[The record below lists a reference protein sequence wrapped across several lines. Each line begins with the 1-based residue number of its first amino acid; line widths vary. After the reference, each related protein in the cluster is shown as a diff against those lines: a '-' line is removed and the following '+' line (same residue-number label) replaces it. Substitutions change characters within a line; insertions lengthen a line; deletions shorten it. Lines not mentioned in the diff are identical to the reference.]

1 MWLALSRIFSAQP
14 DLHFNRLITGQLAR
28 TPGCDSVGGLARSG
42 RQPLPVDGRQLA
54 VQCTFQGCQKSSALI
69 LGSPAGCLL
78 SEAHRKEHMTPSIRG
93 TSVKLKTDHSGLLAG
108 GVCRSAVALN
118 AILTRRSFFFLSRR
132 ARLAVSGAFSVSE
145 QRGREALGFK
155 KFIRCAPPAWMKCV
169 SFRGVKRVRSRGDF
183 CWMSAG
189 RPKER
194 GGFPHD
200 LP

>member
-28 TPGCDSVGGLARSG
+28 TPGCDSVRGLARSG

-54 VQCTFQGCQKSSALI
+54 VQRTFQGCQKSSPLI

-108 GVCRSAVALN
+108 AVCRSAVAHN
-118 AILTRRSFFFLSRR
+118 AILTRRSFFFSRVW
-132 ARLAVSGAFSVSE
+132 L
-145 QRGREALGFK
+145 
-155 KFIRCAPPAWMKCV
+155 
-169 SFRGVKRVRSRGDF
+169 
-183 CWMSAG
+183 SAG
-189 RPKER
+189 
-194 GGFPHD
+194 
-200 LP
+200 LSQ

>member
-14 DLHFNRLITGQLAR
+14 DLHFNRLITGQLAW
-28 TPGCDSVGGLARSG
+28 TPGCDSVRGLARSG

-54 VQCTFQGCQKSSALI
+54 VQRTFQGCQKSSPLI

-108 GVCRSAVALN
+108 AVSR
-118 AILTRRSFFFLSRR
+118 TTPYSHGDHFFFLSRP

-145 QRGREALGFK
+145 RRGREALGFK

-183 CWMSAG
+183 CWISAG
-189 RPKER
+189 RP
-194 GGFPHD
+194 
-200 LP
+200 